1 LASLTGRTVGDLAG
15 AMRRYPQVMVN
26 VRVDDRERLA
36 DAAAVESAINVAERD
51 LGDRGRVLVRASGT
65 ESLIRVMVEAETVAE
80 ATRHAEAV
88 ASAVRSA

>member
-1 LASLTGRTVGDLAG
+1 
-15 AMRRYPQVMVN
+15 VMVN